1 MSRSD
6 IERDFPALV
15 HSNYETSAE
24 DFNHNCL
31 AFAVGD
37 HNNWWEPPNGH
48 GRYWPP
54 GFPEDVTVPTVES
67 IIRVHGFTVET
78 DLRTN
83 PETDAIAIYAEGN
96 EWTHFAKFANGTWS
110 CKLGDGHD
118 IFPVRLQD
126 LEGALYGAVVKVLS
140 RPKQLL

>member
-78 DLRTN
+78 D
-83 PETDAIAIYAEGN
+83 
-96 EWTHFAKFANGTWS
+96 
-110 CKLGDGHD
+110 
-118 IFPVRLQD
+118 
-126 LEGALYGAVVKVLS
+126 
-140 RPKQLL
+140 